1 MFRNLSDHPNDPI
14 EAMFV
19 RLANDT
25 HADRIDLGIGVFRD
39 DSGTVPVMQA
49 VRQAEA
55 RLFERDLSKTYLSPL
70 GNLDYC
76 RSVEALVLGDDHPA
90 RAGGRI
96 VSAQT
101 PGAGPALRAA
111 AELVHDLA
119 PGSAVWVSTPVW
131 GHQIEFFE
139 QAGMAVRSYR
149 YYDSD
154 SGNLDAAGMLED
166 LRSMRA
172 GDLLLLHGCCH
183 NPTGED
189 LTLDLWESVAEI
201 VVETGAIP
209 FVDVA
214 YQGFGRGIE
223 YDVAGLRLLASRVP
237 ELLLTVSS
245 SKSFGIYRDR
255 AGLLSIVLPPEARN
269 AGAVRRKLRDTLR
282 QLYFMAPDHGAAIVH
297 EILSTPELE
306 ALWRSELDAVRGRIV
321 ELRAALRRTIERANP
336 GFDAGFIER
345 QQGMFSCLPISAEE
359 QLLMESRFHIYML
372 PPARVNVAA
381 MNREQS
387 EVLADAFAWV
397 RAQREVSIR
406 HGSRAGP
413 SRNRRANV

>member
-1 MFRNLSDHPNDPI
+1 MLRNLNDYPNDSI

-25 HADRIDLGIGVFRD
+25 HAGKIDLGIGVFRD
-39 DSGTVPVMQA
+39 DAGNVPVMEA
-49 VRQAEA
+49 VRQAEG
-55 RLFERDLSKTYLSPL
+55 RLFERNLSKTYRSPL

-76 RSVEALVLGDDHPA
+76 RRVEALVLGEDHPA
-90 RAGGRI
+90 LAGGRI

-101 PGAGPALRAA
+101 PGAGAALRAA
-111 AELVHDLA
+111 AELVHGLSPD
-119 PGSAVWVSTPVW
+119 SAVWVSTPVW

-139 QAGMAVRSYR
+139 QAGMGIRSYR
-149 YYDSD
+149 YYDSHCA
-154 SGNLDAAGMLED
+154 SLDAAGMLKD

-189 LTLDLWESVAEI
+189 LTLDLWRAVAEI
-201 VVETGAIP
+201 IVATGAIP

-223 YDVAGLRLLASRVP
+223 ADVAGVRLLASSVP
-237 ELLLTVSS
+237 EMLLTVSS
-245 SKSFGIYRDR
+245 SKSFGVYRDR
-255 AGLLSIVLPPEARN
+255 AGLLSVLLPPAQRN
-269 AGAVRRKLRDTLR
+269 AEAVRRKLRDTAR
-282 QLYFMAPDHGAAIVH
+282 QLYFMAPDHGAAIVD

-306 ALWRSELDAVRGRIV
+306 ALWRTELDALRARII
-321 ELRAALRRTIERANP
+321 ELRTALRTTLERANP
-336 GFDAGFIER
+336 GFDASFIER

-359 QLLMESRFHIYML
+359 QLMMESRFHIYML

-387 EVLADAFAWV
+387 RTLAEAFAWI
-397 RAQREVSIR
+397 RAQRDAARGDSL
-406 HGSRAGP
+406 SRA
-413 SRNRRANV
+413 V